1 MACSDRRV
9 RGLVNDVKSLA
20 KDAKDDFS
28 KREIKMALV
37 MMAIASG
44 GESRPLMFR
53 AEGIQ

>member
-1 MACSDRRV
+1 M
-9 RGLVNDVKSLA
+9 KSLA

-37 MMAIASG
+37 KMAIASG